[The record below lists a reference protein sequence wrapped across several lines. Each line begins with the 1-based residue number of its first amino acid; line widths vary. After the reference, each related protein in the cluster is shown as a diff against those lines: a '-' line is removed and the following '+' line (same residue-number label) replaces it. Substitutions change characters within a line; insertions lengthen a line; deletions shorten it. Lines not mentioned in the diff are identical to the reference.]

1 MPDEKLKHFLLW
13 NEIIGCACNFYRS
26 QFAGLKKILQAYWKS
41 HIILTLLAKQDL
53 LLLATT
59 YLILVKSWRRG
70 QFYFTPL
77 DTLVFLCP

>member
-1 MPDEKLKHFLLW
+1 MFLCLSCK
-13 NEIIGCACNFYRS
+13 NIFFVC
-26 QFAGLKKILQAYWKS
+26 KWKS
-41 HIILTLLAKQDL
+41 HVILTLLAKQDL

-70 QFYFTPL
+70 QYYFTPL

>member
-1 MPDEKLKHFLLW
+1 MSLSMKDKS
-13 NEIIGCACNFYRS
+13 N
-26 QFAGLKKILQAYWKS
+26 WKS
-41 HIILTLLAKQDL
+41 HVILTLLAKQDL

>member
-1 MPDEKLKHFLLW
+1 MQKS
-13 NEIIGCACNFYRS
+13 NFALISALYDNAN
-26 QFAGLKKILQAYWKS
+26 AGWKS
-41 HIILTLLAKQDL
+41 HVILTLLAKQDL